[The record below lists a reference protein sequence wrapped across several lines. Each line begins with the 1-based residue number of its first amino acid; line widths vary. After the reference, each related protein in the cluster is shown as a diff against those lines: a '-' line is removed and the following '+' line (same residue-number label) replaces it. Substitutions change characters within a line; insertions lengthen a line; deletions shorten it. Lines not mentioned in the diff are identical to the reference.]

1 MGKKRPPFV
10 GFPVLN
16 FHAILSDRSERERF
30 LTSLQG
36 FQSLRHDLHE
46 ATKAPLMSSLAL
58 SNAVLGKHHYT
69 AVTYRRY
76 YVWEFEGH
84 RVIANKDYGYDIE
97 IRGDIEG
104 MIWAESQNPEHLEA
118 KKRHI
123 WNVWAEARRP
133 FEEFV
138 ANAKIG

>member
-16 FHAILSDRSERERF
+16 FLNLLVSQEERERF
-30 LTSLQG
+30 STYLQG
-36 FQSLRHDLHE
+36 FQNLRHDLHK
-46 ATKAPLMSSLAL
+46 ATKAPLMSSLAF

-76 YVWEFEGH
+76 YVWEFEDH

-138 ANAKIG
+138 ANSKIG